1 MQNTNQNQN
10 QNQDQPDYSKM
21 SLAELVLHYTMTRN
35 PDSVSISAIE
45 LEIINQLFR
54 KITANYPQLP
64 REYVG
69 DNLNTTI
76 VVNSMLA
83 AMFCNMPKK
92 FIAALCQ
99 ENPLKYSGI
108 VALQGMG
115 KHVNY
120 YMQKQYGTTCPK
132 VSVDNTGPGVDLT
145 DPKSQLDRN

>member
-1 MQNTNQNQN
+1 MQNTNQNQD
-10 QNQDQPDYSKM
+10 QDQPDYSKM

-35 PDSVSISAIE
+35 PDSVSVSAIQ

-83 AMFCNMPKK
+83 AMFCNIPKE
-92 FIAALCQ
+92 FISALCQ
-99 ENPLKYSGI
+99 ENQIKYTGI
-108 VALQGMG
+108 IAIQELAKML
-115 KHVNY
+115 NF

-145 DPKSQLDRN
+145 DPKSRLDRN